1 MHWAI
6 SIMIVFVLH
15 CKKLVSCLQSMGD
28 PSKTVNE
35 VTPGVWNCSTCLHS
49 VVLPPF
55 SQAAAAK
62 HWSVHLPQK
71 ALVGRR
77 QYFIVPAV
85 SADPKVVLFCLLNKK
100 AMCCIHLADDW
111 ITLLSTCE
119 KTLLY
124 KGRTSVW
131 TKIIQT
137 HIPFPFLL
145 ISSLY

>member
-1 MHWAI
+1 MPPKHGWP
-6 SIMIVFVLH
+6 
-15 CKKLVSCLQSMGD
+15 KQD
-28 PSKTVNE
+28 SKWGYTWGLE
-35 VTPGVWNCSTCLHS
+35 LLYLS
-49 VVLPPF
+49 PF
-55 SQAAAAK
+55 SSAPSLLPSSSCQT
-62 HWSVHLPQK
+62 HWSVLLPQK